1 MLELNSNFDLA
12 YTGIGNAYFMQGN
25 YAEAMRNFK
34 LANDRPNYSE
44 AFRFYRKQVL
54 EDYFGWL
61 MAAVVIIV
69 IYVLFFATSR
79 KSEQSVAEAKAQQAA
94 TYDQV
99 RTWEEMKRR
108 PLGIQLKRIGYG
120 LQFALKVIVSPLQGF
135 WDLKYEK
142 RGNLPTAVVLIIMLV
157 LSYLVMYQFSG
168 FIFNTRNPRYLNL
181 VSESV
186 SILVPILMWVTINW
200 SLTTL
205 MNGKGSYKE
214 ILIATAYSFTPLIL
228 VLIPMTIISNYLT
241 ADEGAFYYLIMSI
254 ALVWSLMLLF
264 FGTMVVH
271 EYSLGATIGVTI
283 FILVGMGIT
292 MFIALLFVDIV
303 LQLFAFIGEVYREFA
318 FRL

>member
-1 MLELNSNFDLA
+1 
-12 YTGIGNAYFMQGN
+12 
-25 YAEAMRNFK
+25 
-34 LANDRPNYSE
+34 
-44 AFRFYRKQVL
+44 
-54 EDYFGWL
+54 
-61 MAAVVIIV
+61 
-69 IYVLFFATSR
+69 
-79 KSEQSVAEAKAQQAA
+79 
-94 TYDQV
+94 
-99 RTWEEMKRR
+99 
-108 PLGIQLKRIGYG
+108 
-120 LQFALKVIVSPLQGF
+120 
-135 WDLKYEK
+135 
-142 RGNLPTAVVLIIMLV
+142 MLV